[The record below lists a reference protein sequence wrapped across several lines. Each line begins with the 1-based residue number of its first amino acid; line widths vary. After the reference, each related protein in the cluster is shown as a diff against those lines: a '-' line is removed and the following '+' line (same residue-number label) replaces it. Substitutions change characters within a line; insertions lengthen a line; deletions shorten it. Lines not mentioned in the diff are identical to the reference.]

1 MIMDGRKTRESDYR
15 QIRRKIIFKIVWIA
29 VFAFAATTVDRF
41 LYSNWIL
48 NEYIDKFFY
57 TYLNIRLSPGRLNV
71 FAWDG
76 IRPNLDYVIYA
87 ALAIIIFFLARSL
100 ILQFGR
106 YFREI
111 SDGIDALAGDTDGE
125 INLSPDIESVE
136 NKLRAIRKTIEA
148 REREAELAER
158 RKNELVMYL
167 AHDIKTP
174 LTSVIGY
181 LSLLDEAPDMPLE
194 QKAKYVNITLEKAYR
209 LERLIDEFFE
219 ITRYNFQAGRLSRKN
234 IDLFY
239 MLAQLAD
246 EFYPLLSAAEKQI
259 KLGIP
264 EDMSVYGD
272 PDRLARVFNNILKNA
287 VYYGEGS
294 GVIEIWAAASE
305 GMVSIMFKNP
315 GGIPEDR
322 LATIFDKFF
331 RLDSARQSGT
341 GGAGL
346 GLAIAKEIVDEHD
359 GRIYAESDGAFTTF
373 TVELPA
379 LIPVSGVG
387 RD

>member
-1 MIMDGRKTRESDYR
+1 MNNRKTHESDYR
-15 QIRRKIIFKIVWIA
+15 QIKRKTIFKIVWIA
-29 VFAFAATTVDRF
+29 VLAFAATTVDRF

-48 NEYIDKFFY
+48 NEYIDKFFSM
-57 TYLNIRLSPGRLNV
+57 YLNFSLPRNNTNI

-76 IRPNLDYVIYA
+76 MRPNLDYLIYA
-87 ALAIIIFFLARSL
+87 VLAVIVFFLARSL

-106 YFREI
+106 YYREI
-111 SDGIDALAGDTDGE
+111 NYGIDTLAGDTDGE
-125 INLSPDIESVE
+125 INLSPDMESIE
-136 NKLRAIRKTIEA
+136 NKLRAIKRTIGM

-181 LSLLDEAPDMPLE
+181 LSLLDEAPDMPVG

-234 IDLFY
+234 IDLYF
-239 MLAQLAD
+239 MLAQMAD
-246 EFYPLLSAAEKQI
+246 EFYPLLSAAGKQI
-259 KLGIP
+259 KLDIP
-264 EDMSVYGD
+264 EDMTVYGD
-272 PDRLARVFNNILKNA
+272 PDRLARVFNNILRNA
-287 VYYGEGS
+287 VSYGEGD
-294 GVIEIWAAASE
+294 GVIEIWAIAS
-305 GMVSIMFKNP
+305 GRMVSIMFKNP

-346 GLAIAKEIVDEHD
+346 GLAIAKEIVDEHG
-359 GRIYAESDGAFTTF
+359 GRIYADSDGASTTF

-379 LIPVSGVG
+379 NQNSF
-387 RD
+387 